1 MLTLARRLHE
11 MSWLIEL
18 TSQGSFGL
26 WIWFLATCVLQ
37 LSDTCGKHAWNIVT
51 QEIALRSWRNWV
63 RVALVLCTSCESHA
77 PGLHRWHV
85 CPWIPWNL
93 CFTLEIHGKKL
104 PSLFV
109 VAAFAPALMTSRLLE
124 SQGTWN
130 LCKSLS
136 RGLCALKMHQTA
148 KLHNVDMSGCLNF
161 DCYLPRCRYFMVIYL
176 VVFSYSK

>member
-37 LSDTCGKHAWNIVT
+37 LSDTCGFLCAAWNIVT
-51 QEIALRSWRNWV
+51 QEIALRWWRNWV

-85 CPWIPWNL
+85 CPWIPWISQMDL
-93 CFTLEIHGKKL
+93 K
-104 PSLFV
+104 SLFYPGNPSEKTALTV
-109 VAAFAPALMTSRLLE
+109 CCCSVRTSFDDLKVARISGDMESLQKFITWSLRFKDAP
-124 SQGTWN
+124 N
-130 LCKSLS
+130 CKL
-136 RGLCALKMHQTA
+136 A
-148 KLHNVDMSGCLNF
+148 
-161 DCYLPRCRYFMVIYL
+161 
-176 VVFSYSK
+176 